1 MKKCLHCIQRVA
13 LIRTLAISPDILLL
27 DEPFSALDYQTRLA
41 VSDDVYRIIKK
52 EKKTVIMVTH
62 DLAEAISMAE
72 RIIVLTK
79 RPAEIKKIKINK
91 ILIFLVQI
99 TIITGLTIIWQFLAD
114 KQIINT
120 FITSSPKEVIKT
132 IINLYNQNNIFNHIY
147 ITIYETFISFI
158 IGTIIGTL
166 IAIILWWNKFIA
178 KVMDPYLTILNSLPK
193 VALGPII
200 IIWAGASI
208 NSIIIMALLISVIV
222 TTITVYNGFSNT
234 DINKINLLKSFK
246 ANKFQILKMVILPSN
261 YPTIISSLKINV
273 SMSLIGV
280 IMGEFLVSKE
290 GIGYLIMYGSQ
301 VFNLNLVITGII
313 ILAFVSYIMYMI
325 VSYIEKILIR
335 K

>member
-1 MKKCLHCIQRVA
+1 MY
-13 LIRTLAISPDILLL
+13 S
-27 DEPFSALDYQTRLA
+27 
-41 VSDDVYRIIKK
+41 K
-52 EKKTVIMVTH
+52 EHK
-62 DLAEAISMAE
+62 EY
-72 RIIVLTK
+72 
-79 RPAEIKKIKINK
+79 IKKIKINK

-99 TIITGLTIIWQFLAD
+99 TIIIGLTIIWQFLAD

-132 IINLYNQNNIFNHIY
+132 INLYNQNNIFNHIY

-313 ILAFVSYIMYMI
+313 ILAVVSYIMYMI

>member
-1 MKKCLHCIQRVA
+1 MY
-13 LIRTLAISPDILLL
+13 S
-27 DEPFSALDYQTRLA
+27 
-41 VSDDVYRIIKK
+41 K
-52 EKKTVIMVTH
+52 EHK
-62 DLAEAISMAE
+62 EY
-72 RIIVLTK
+72 
-79 RPAEIKKIKINK
+79 IKKIKINK

-99 TIITGLTIIWQFLAD
+99 TIIIGLTIISQVLAD

-132 IINLYNQNNIFNHIY
+132 LINLYNQNNIFNHIY

-158 IGTIIGTL
+158 LGTIIGTL

>member
-1 MKKCLHCIQRVA
+1 MY
-13 LIRTLAISPDILLL
+13 S
-27 DEPFSALDYQTRLA
+27 
-41 VSDDVYRIIKK
+41 K
-52 EKKTVIMVTH
+52 EHK
-62 DLAEAISMAE
+62 EY
-72 RIIVLTK
+72 
-79 RPAEIKKIKINK
+79 IKKIKINK

-132 IINLYNQNNIFNHIY
+132 LINLYNQNNIFNHIY

-158 IGTIIGTL
+158 LGTIIGTL

-280 IMGEFLVSKE
+280 IMGEFLVSKK